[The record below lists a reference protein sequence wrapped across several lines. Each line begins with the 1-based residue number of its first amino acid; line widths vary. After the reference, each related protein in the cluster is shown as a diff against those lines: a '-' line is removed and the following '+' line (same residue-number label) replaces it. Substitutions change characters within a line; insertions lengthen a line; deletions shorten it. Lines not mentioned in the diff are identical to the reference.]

1 MDISWAEVE
10 AFKVGL
16 KLEKSLNVGR
26 LIMESDSAM
35 LVNAVNKRRLDI
47 TILGQCSRSECDIF
61 SSFESVQVNW
71 TNRNSNYAANSLCKL
86 AIRNENDL
94 YFDMEYP
101 MDIHNIIIR
110 DAIN

>member
-16 KLEKSLNVGR
+16 KLAKSLNVGR
-26 LIMESDSAM
+26 LTVESDSAM

-47 TILGQCSRSECDIF
+47 TILGQCSRSECDVF
-61 SSFESVQVNW
+61 SSFELVQVNW
-71 TNRNSNYAANSLCKL
+71 TNRNSNYLANSLCKL